1 VPKAENVPENFVETN
16 DLSKI
21 YSSGKIQVAALR
33 DVNLSVKEGTFL
45 GITGTSG
52 SGKSTFMNLL
62 AGLDTPSRGSIKVHG
77 QIISKLNSE
86 ELALYRRFQVGMIFQ
101 SFNLISSFSALEN
114 VAFPLLFA
122 EVPKKERI
130 ERSEEILDKVG
141 LVARKNHR
149 PSELSGG
156 EQQRVAI
163 ARALINRPKL
173 LLADEPTGNLDS
185 KTSMQIVQTLAE
197 LNKNQNLTIIMISHE
212 ENLLKEFA
220 NNIIYLRD
228 GKIVEIRNEK

>member
-1 VPKAENVPENFVETN
+1 MDSDNFVETN

-21 YSSGKIQVAALR
+21 YSSGKIKVTALR
-33 DVNLSVKEGTFL
+33 DVNLSVWEGTFC
-45 GITGTSG
+45 GITGSSG
-52 SGKSTFMNLL
+52 SGKSTLMNLL
-62 AGLDTPSRGSIKVHG
+62 GGLDTPSSGTIKVQG
-77 QIISKLNSE
+77 KIISKINSE

-130 ERSEEILDKVG
+130 ERAEEILDKVG
-141 LVARKNHR
+141 LLARKSHR

-185 KTSMQIVQTLAE
+185 KTSKQIVQTLAE
-197 LNKNQNLTIIMISHE
+197 LNKNQGLTVIMISHE
-212 ENLLKEFA
+212 ENLLNEFA
-220 NNIIYLRD
+220 DNIIHLRD
-228 GKIVEIRNEK
+228 GKIVDE